1 MGSVRQPR
9 GRLPQRVY
17 WIRRSVVLAVALLL
31 VFGIGK
37 LLGGNGQDPASAGV
51 EASNT
56 AAQQQSSAPSS
67 VAPVAP
73 ATSPSAGVKQPLADP
88 TGECQDDEVSVLPS
102 VPRAWGAQPIT
113 IRLALTGI
121 APACTFKVSPQ
132 SVVVKITSGSDRI
145 WSSQDC
151 PSSIKPAD
159 VVVRNGVPSYVNV
172 VWSGRRSEDTCGH
185 TTPWANAGFYHAFAA
200 VLGSTP
206 TDVQFEVTRAPTAVI
221 TKTAKPKPSQ
231 SPTPAAK
238 ATPKSKNPAKP
249 TSSATATPK
258 GKGSKCGGD
267 NAADSC

>member
-17 WIRRSVVLAVALLL
+17 WIRRGLVLGVALLL

-73 ATSPSAGVKQPLADP
+73 ATSPSSGVKQPLAAP

-121 APACTFKVSPQ
+121 APACTFKVSPE

-151 PSSIKPAD
+151 PSSIRPAD

-172 VWSGRRSEDTCGH
+172 VWSGRRSDDSCGR

-221 TKTAKPKPSQ
+221 TKTAKPKPTQSPSQ
-231 SPTPAAK
+231 SPT
-238 ATPKSKNPAKP
+238 ATPKSNHPAKP
-249 TSSATATPK
+249 NSSPTATTK

-267 NAADSC
+267 NAAGSC